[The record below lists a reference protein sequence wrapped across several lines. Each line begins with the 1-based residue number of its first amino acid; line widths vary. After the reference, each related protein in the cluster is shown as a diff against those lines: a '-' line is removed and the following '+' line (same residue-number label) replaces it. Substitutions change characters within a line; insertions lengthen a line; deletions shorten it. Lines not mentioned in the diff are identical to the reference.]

1 MPIKRPLV
9 MNQPEIGKL
18 IRELRLE
25 IGLTQEKFAAALGI
39 AYPTISR
46 WENNR
51 AQPSPMA
58 LKLIEKML
66 LRLGDRG
73 KKLITKHFPKD

>member
-1 MPIKRPLV
+1 

-25 IGLTQEKFAAALGI
+25 TGLTQEKFAAALGI

-51 AQPSPMA
+51 TQPSPMA

-66 LRLGDRG
+66 LRLGKRG
-73 KKLITKHFPKD
+73 KELITKYFPEK